1 MFNLLILQIKLSIP
15 TCLLARKVFILDGSY
30 RIELILS
37 YEIFTLALDLKINQ
51 FKLDMNNVND

>member
-1 MFNLLILQIKLSIP
+1 MR
-15 TCLLARKVFILDGSY
+15 TRKVFIWDG
-30 RIELILS
+30 I